1 MNKILR
7 YSLALLFAVIG
18 LGAQAQGVTIDFDN
32 DYSTLFPTLAGTSSN
47 DSHDGDF
54 NEATTSTAVSGYTV
68 TVSAKAE
75 GVSNANRI
83 WSSAP
88 RLRMYSGTFT
98 VSGANITK
106 IEFTGHSTNFNLVA
120 QTGTLEGK
128 VWTGTATNE
137 VVFTVSKN
145 TQINKL
151 VINGDGGEVTPAE
164 GETAATAITVT
175 RALELIAALDDGATT
190 SEFYY
195 VKGYAID
202 LTDISV
208 QYGNATFTLG
218 ATATA
223 TDKLTAFHLKGFGN
237 QNVTNADFIKAGDE
251 VVIYGQLQKYVKDGV
266 TTPEAKSG
274 YVYSV
279 NGKTQDDSPNPEDAI
294 TKGTTP
300 ETAMTAAE
308 AMAYINDFTD
318 GFTTTKQYYVKG
330 EVGEVI
336 EINTEFGNAT
346 FYFGN
351 GLEAY
356 RMKGLE
362 NKNITDENYIK
373 VDDEV
378 IILAKLQKYV
388 SGETVTPELSSG
400 YIYSLNGK
408 TSEETEPVVLEGDG
422 TKENPYTVADLQKM
436 PVPASTSAEEGQEM
450 VWVKGVI
457 VGALNSAGTAFAEDV
472 ASNIAIAAAAGETE
486 AANTIPVQ
494 LPTGDVRAALNV
506 VDNAGNV
513 GKEVKLYG
521 YILKYMSRTGV
532 KNVADYVL
540 DGATGINH
548 VTTKIDV
555 NAPAYNLAGQ
565 RVDQNYRGVVIVNGK
580 KVMQK

>member
-190 SEFYY
+190 S
-195 VKGYAID
+195 
-202 LTDISV
+202 
-208 QYGNATFTLG
+208 
-218 ATATA
+218 
-223 TDKLTAFHLKGFGN
+223 
-237 QNVTNADFIKAGDE
+237 
-251 VVIYGQLQKYVKDGV
+251 
-266 TTPEAKSG
+266 
-274 YVYSV
+274 
-279 NGKTQDDSPNPEDAI
+279 
-294 TKGTTP
+294 
-300 ETAMTAAE
+300 
-308 AMAYINDFTD
+308 
-318 GFTTTKQYYVKG
+318 
-330 EVGEVI
+330 
-336 EINTEFGNAT
+336 
-346 FYFGN
+346 
-351 GLEAY
+351 
-356 RMKGLE
+356 
-362 NKNITDENYIK
+362 
-373 VDDEV
+373 
-378 IILAKLQKYV
+378 
-388 SGETVTPELSSG
+388 
-400 YIYSLNGK
+400 
-408 TSEETEPVVLEGDG
+408 
-422 TKENPYTVADLQKM
+422 
-436 PVPASTSAEEGQEM
+436 
-450 VWVKGVI
+450 
-457 VGALNSAGTAFAEDV
+457 
-472 ASNIAIAAAAGETE
+472 
-486 AANTIPVQ
+486 
-494 LPTGDVRAALNV
+494 
-506 VDNAGNV
+506 
-513 GKEVKLYG
+513 
-521 YILKYMSRTGV
+521 
-532 KNVADYVL
+532 
-540 DGATGINH
+540 
-548 VTTKIDV
+548 
-555 NAPAYNLAGQ
+555 
-565 RVDQNYRGVVIVNGK
+565 
-580 KVMQK
+580 